1 MADPTSWLPFVTVLV
16 VVVVVVVATVT
27 VLAGGRRSHP
37 RTTGDPA
44 PAADGTAH
52 RAPPKVVAVV
62 VNPTKFDDLDPVRAT
77 LARVAKER
85 GWSEPRLLETT
96 ADDPGTGQARRARE
110 EGADV
115 VCALGGDGTV
125 RAVAAALVDTDTP
138 LGLLPG
144 GTGNLLARNL
154 DLPIDD
160 LGEAFRVCLDGVDRR
175 IDVGLLDVTAPGE
188 TPTGANDRV
197 FLIMAGVGFDAQVMA
212 AAPEDLKAQ
221 VGWVAY
227 LVSGMGQLAG
237 PRFAASITFDEAPPR
252 HRRIRCLIVGN
263 VGRLQGGVE
272 LLPDAQ
278 VDDGHLDVV
287 LLAPKGLA
295 GWGAVAARV
304 ITKRRKGHDRVEHAR
319 CRSMVVRLTE
329 AQEVQ
334 LDGDPIGPA
343 LTLTVTVKPLALVVR
358 AVAQS
363 TP

>member
-1 MADPTSWLPFVTVLV
+1 MADPTSWLSLVTVLV
-16 VVVVVVVATVT
+16 VVVVVVAVT
-27 VLAGGRRSHP
+27 VLAPGRSSRP

-44 PAADGTAH
+44 PAADDTAPS
-52 RAPPKVVAVV
+52 APPHVAAVV
-62 VNPTKFDDLDPVRAT
+62 VNPTKFDDLGPVRAT

-85 GWSEPRLLETT
+85 GWGEPRLLETT
-96 ADDPGTGQARRARE
+96 AEDPGTGQARQARE

-115 VCALGGDGTV
+115 ICALGGDGTV

-160 LGEAFRVCLDGVDRR
+160 LAEAFRVCLDGVDRR
-175 IDVGLLDVTAPGE
+175 IDVGLLDVTRPGKAR
-188 TPTGANDRV
+188 TGAKDHI

-212 AAPEDLKAQ
+212 RAPEDLKAQ
-221 VGWVAY
+221 VGWAAY
-227 LVSGMGQLAG
+227 LVSGMSQLAG
-237 PRFAASITFDEAPPR
+237 PRFAARVTFDEAPPM
-252 HRRIRCLIVGN
+252 HRRIRSLIVGN
-263 VGRLQGGVE
+263 VGRLQGGLE

-287 LLAPKGLA
+287 LLSPKGLA

-319 CRSMVVRLTE
+319 CQSMVVRLTE

-334 LDGDPIGPA
+334 LDGDPIGLA
-343 LTLTVTVKPLALVVR
+343 LTLTVTVKPLALAVR
-358 AVAQS
+358 TVAVPAR
-363 TP
+363 